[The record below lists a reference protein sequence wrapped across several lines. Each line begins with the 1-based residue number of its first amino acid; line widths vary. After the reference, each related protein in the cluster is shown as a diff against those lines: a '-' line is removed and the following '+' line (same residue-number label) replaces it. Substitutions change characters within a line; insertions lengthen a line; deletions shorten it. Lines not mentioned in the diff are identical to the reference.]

1 MKNTAPRGLDA
12 PTNNAVTLR
21 LSALAAAPQPT
32 AQQKDLS

>member
-1 MKNTAPRGLDA
+1 MKNIAPKGLDA

-21 LSALAAAPQPT
+21 LSALVAAPQQT